1 MIATGSNMQE
11 LRLSRKRKMLNTAE
25 QETLKYMNLHKIILL
40 GRNHASLWSKREKFR
55 SVTGFRIRQEE
66 EPESASEWK

>member
-1 MIATGSNMQE
+1 MQE

-25 QETLKYMNLHKIILL
+25 QETLKYMNLHKIKKKKILL
-40 GRNHASLWSKREKFR
+40 GRNHASVWSKSEKLR